1 MPVAKQGKSW
11 SSENISSG
19 EIASVG
25 LNGAAAA
32 LTADGTR
39 VVGRY
44 NEARLKDN
52 AKLFDQ
58 AAEDVLKKAE
68 FQVDDIKR
76 KTKQLV
82 GAQRAAFAANGIE
95 INDGSAAD
103 VQEDTFYWSE
113 VDQQTA
119 RNNAFLESYGYKIQ
133 ALNLRTQAEV
143 SRATTD
149 YQYRINL
156 LEAGINAG
164 EQVAK
169 AGAS

>member
-1 MPVAKQGKSW
+1 MPVAKSKEW
-11 SSENISSG
+11 SRENITSG
-19 EIASVG
+19 EAASIG

-32 LTADGTR
+32 ITADGTR
-39 VVGRY
+39 IVGRY
-44 NEARLKDN
+44 NEGLLKDSARL
-52 AKLFDQ
+52 ADQ

-82 GAQRAAFAANGIE
+82 GQQRAAFAANGID
-95 INDGSAAD
+95 INDGSAAE
-103 VQEDTFYWSE
+103 VQEDTFYWGK
-113 VDQQTA
+113 VDEQTV

-143 SRATTD
+143 TRATTD
-149 YQYRINL
+149 YQYRINF

-164 EQVAK
+164 EQLAK
-169 AGAS
+169 AGAG